1 MKSGIKLF
9 EAFYGKDYLE
19 HEFRR
24 YDSDVDFYKTVM
36 ISPAGLDKEKLDR
49 LSRLGLA
56 NTIAEIEDISFDTV
70 KITYEMKP
78 YFDNAGI
85 HDIDLILRTVYI
97 AGEYT
102 IWDEAKQEETR
113 YDFEIE
119 DAGPFDGRVQAKWGT
134 LPIYPKNIEIVTPW
148 STISNGVQT
157 KHPFDPTKPDASNF
171 KYEIEIGE

>member
-19 HEFRR
+19 HEFDR
-24 YDSDVDFYKTVM
+24 YDSDIDFYKTV
-36 ISPAGLDKEKLDR
+36 IKYQKGTDVADLAE
-49 LSRLGLA
+49 LGLA
-56 NTIAEIEDISFDTV
+56 DNVAEIEDISFDKV

-85 HDIDLILRTVYI
+85 HDIDFILKTVYI
-97 AGEYT
+97 LGEYT

-119 DAGPFDGRVQAKWGT
+119 DAGPFDGRVQAKWGS
-134 LPIYPKNIEIVTPW
+134 LPFYPKNIEIVTPW
-148 STISNGVQT
+148 SKISNGVQT
-157 KHPFDPTKPDASNF
+157 KHPFDPSAPDASKF
-171 KYEIEIGE
+171 TYEVEIGE